1 MHHIKSS
8 QIRRGVIPLPE
19 SGYDQRKAGCAGIMI
34 SMFYLQTSGPQDGS
48 ISLRTPIWI
57 NRRKY
62 MLEMENITF
71 SDPKQN
77 RMCT

>member
-1 MHHIKSS
+1 MIKGKLDADHP
-8 QIRRGVIPLPE
+8 R
-19 SGYDQRKAGCAGIMI
+19 IMI
-34 SMFYLQTSGPQDGS
+34 SMFYLQTSGPQD
-48 ISLRTPIWI
+48 
-57 NRRKY
+57 RRKY